1 MTSAI
6 DNEHSLKRK
15 RNYGS
20 IAAEK
25 VTLLLVNTEK
35 YGRAIE

>member
-1 MTSAI
+1 MTSAV

-20 IAAEK
+20 IAAVK
-25 VTLLLVNTEK
+25 VTLLLLNTK
-35 YGRAIE
+35 NMVGP

>member
-1 MTSAI
+1 MTSAV

-20 IAAEK
+20 IAA
-25 VTLLLVNTEK
+25 VNKSHITFT
-35 YGRAIE
+35 